1 MQNTKN
7 GERTMRKL
15 AILSGTMPLMDLGMF
30 DHLKKQSYDGT
41 SGHVTLLSGDDL
53 IFIARHGQPGDAF
66 TPPHLVNH
74 LANFQTLSR
83 LGVDEV
89 IGIYSTGS
97 LKADM
102 GPGTLI
108 IPDDFICLYPTPTS
122 VTEAPHHITPFID
135 AGVRLGLIHA
145 ARARAIDVHD
155 GGVYWQTA
163 GPRLETKAEIRMM
176 ANSADMVGMTL
187 ASEAVLAREFGMAF
201 GAVCSIDN
209 YAHGIGAGD
218 LKDDDIRI
226 QAKRNAEKIG
236 RIVSRYIEDFRLRT
250 PPTDR
255 A

>member
-1 MQNTKN
+1 
-7 GERTMRKL
+7 MRKL
-15 AILSGTMPLMDLGMF
+15 AILSGTMPLLDLGMF
-30 DHLKKQSYDGT
+30 DHLKKQSYDDA
-41 SGHVTLLSGDDL
+41 SGHVALLSGDDL

-74 LANFQTLSR
+74 LAHFRTLSK
-83 LGVDEV
+83 LGVGEV

-108 IPDDFICLYPTPTS
+108 VPDDFICLYPTPTS
-122 VTEAPHHITPFID
+122 VTDAPHHFTPAIN
-135 AGVRLGLIHA
+135 AGVCLGLIHA
-145 ARARAIDVHD
+145 AQARTINVHE

-176 ANSADMVGMTL
+176 AKSADMVGMTL

-226 QAKRNAEKIG
+226 QAKQNAERIG

>member
-1 MQNTKN
+1 
-7 GERTMRKL
+7 MRKL
-15 AILSGTMPLMDLGMF
+15 AILSGTMPLLDLGMF
-30 DHLKKQSYDGT
+30 DHLKKQSYDDA
-41 SGHVTLLSGDDL
+41 SGHVALLSGDDL
-53 IFIARHGQPGDAF
+53 IFIARHGQHRDAF

-74 LANFQTLSR
+74 LAHFRTLSQ
-83 LGVDEV
+83 LGVHEV

-102 GPGTLI
+102 CPGTLVV
-108 IPDDFICLYPTPTS
+108 PDDFICLYPTPTS
-122 VTEAPHHITPFID
+122 VTDTPNHITPVID
-135 AGVRLGLIHA
+135 AGIRLGLIHA
-145 ARARAIDVHD
+145 ARARAIDVLD

-176 ANSADMVGMTL
+176 SNRADMVGMTL

-209 YAHGIGAGD
+209 FAHGVGAGD